1 MVFQKRIR
9 ICCYKLEK
17 SIYLMCGIFGLIN
30 LNGERINREELKKSN
45 NFLNHRGKDGDG
57 YWTEGT
63 IGLAHKRLAI
73 IDLSTKASQPMS
85 SENQR
90 YIISYNGE
98 IYNFKEL
105 RDQLE
110 SKGLVSIHQVIPK

>member
-1 MVFQKRIR
+1 
-9 ICCYKLEK
+9 
-17 SIYLMCGIFGLIN
+17 MCGIFGLIN

-110 SKGLVSIHQVIPK
+110 SKGLVFNSSSDTEVVVNSFQYWGEEAFI